1 MTNLTIAL
9 DAMGGDHGPPVTI
22 PAALEVLAEVPQLK
36 FILCGDKYQIT
47 PLLKNISAHT
57 RARLEVKHCSQVVSM
72 SEKPSQALR
81 YKAESSMRIALD
93 LVQQETAQAC
103 VSAGN
108 TGALLSMAYYVLK
121 MLPGIKR
128 PALVTAFPSGKGH
141 KTYVLDLGANVES
154 EAAILHQFALM
165 GSVLAE
171 SEALEKPRIG
181 LLNVGEEEIKGSS
194 KIKKVASLLKAD
206 ASLNYIGY
214 VEGNDFFT
222 SKADVIVCDGFA
234 GNVALKS
241 CEGLAKAVLESI
253 THLVK
258 ENWLSRA
265 AAALAL
271 PIFKKFYRQMNP
283 DQYNGASLLGLRG
296 IVIKSHGNASKD
308 AFKYAIMEAINEIR
322 HQVPVKIGDRIE
334 QALTDRS

>member
-22 PAALEVLAEVPQLK
+22 PAALEVLAEIPQLK
-36 FILCGDKYQIT
+36 FVLCGDKYQIQ
-47 PLLKNISAHT
+47 PLIKSHPPAIQERIEIL
-57 RARLEVKHCSQVVSM
+57 HCTQVVSM
-72 SEKPSQALR
+72 GDNPSQALR
-81 YKAESSMRIALD
+81 HKTQSSMRIALD
-93 LVQQETAQAC
+93 LVEQEKAQAC
-103 VSAGN
+103 ISAGN

-121 MLPGIKR
+121 MLPGIRR
-128 PALVTAFPSGKGH
+128 PALVTAIPSGKGH
-141 KTYVLDLGANVES
+141 KTFVLDLGANVES
-154 EAAILHQFALM
+154 EASILHQFALM

-171 SEALEKPRIG
+171 SEVLKKPRIA
-181 LLNVGEEEIKGSS
+181 LLNVGEEENKGSS
-194 KIKKVASLLKAD
+194 KVKKVASLLKQD

-222 SKADVIVCDGFA
+222 GKADVIVCDGFA

-253 THLVK
+253 NQLVK
-258 ENWLSRA
+258 ESWLSRI

-271 PIFKKFYRQMNP
+271 PILKKFYRQMNP

-296 IVIKSHGNASKD
+296 IVIKSHGNANKE

-322 HQVPVKIGDRIE
+322 HQVPVKIGNRIE